1 MSVTAINIT
10 IEQGEDFSS
19 SFSIKNPDES
29 NPTLT
34 NYNTLSTLKK
44 YPGSSAGIGFTSALN
59 SQTSVVTIGLGR
71 TTTSSLI
78 PGRHYY
84 DVFIISPSGVRT
96 KVVEGNALV
105 NASATIV

>member
-1 MSVTAINIT
+1 MSVTAINLT

-19 SFSIKNPDES
+19 SFVIKNPDES

-34 NYNTLSTLKK
+34 NYSVISTLKK
-44 YPGSSAGIGFTSALN
+44 YPGSSIGIGFTSALN

-78 PGRHYY
+78 PGIHYY
-84 DVFIISPSGVRT
+84 DVFIISPSGTRT
-96 KVVEGNALV
+96 KVVEGNAII
-105 NASATIV
+105 NASATTL